1 METINE
7 IINTTLDEF
16 RFSIE
21 VCFIDPNNTNIA
33 WFNDYYKEDAEFEE
47 VYSRTPEWSIASQE
61 AVLFYLYQKDKNMM
75 FNEMYSVIGVEKSD
89 KHAIEE
95 IASEIYMYLLVQC

>member
-47 VYSRTPEWSIASQE
+47 VYSRYLERPWSIIASCLI
-61 AVLFYLYQKDKNMM
+61 LFYLY
-75 FNEMYSVIGVEKSD
+75 
-89 KHAIEE
+89 
-95 IASEIYMYLLVQC
+95 